1 MKANDYHKDLKQEL
15 STREAIQKKKNVYR
29 KTSQIIQSQRFFF
42 FFFLAKIVK
51 DLYNFLSKELYQ
63 NSVLILVSP
72 MYKKLDSTVSSSHY
86 DL

>member
-1 MKANDYHKDLKQEL
+1 MKANDSHKDLKQEL

-29 KTSQIIQSQRFFF
+29 KTFQIIPSQRFFF
-42 FFFLAKIVK
+42 FFLAQIVK

-63 NSVLILVSP
+63 NPVLVLVSP
-72 MYKKLDSTVSSSHY
+72 MYKKLDSTVLSTHY